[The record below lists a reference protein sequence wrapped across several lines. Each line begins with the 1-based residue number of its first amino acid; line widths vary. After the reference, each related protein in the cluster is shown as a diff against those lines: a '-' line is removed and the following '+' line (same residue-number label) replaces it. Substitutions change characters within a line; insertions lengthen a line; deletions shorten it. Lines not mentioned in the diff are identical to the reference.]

1 MKDETLINSP
11 LGKIVSYNTSYD
23 PSLLFAVPRERQ
35 RKDIGITNSLM
46 PFHGGDI
53 WNAYEI
59 SWLNLKGKPKIAIGE
74 FFIPCDSPYLVESK
88 SFKLYLNSFY
98 QTPFENIDAAGAILQ
113 NDLSKCVQQDVEVR
127 LIQPDQYHNLPFGCL
142 PGTCLDTLDIET
154 NIYKV
159 DSGLLK
165 YSSEIV
171 EEKVYS
177 DLLKSN
183 CLGTKQPDWASVY
196 IHYVGPKINHASL
209 LKYIISFRMHN
220 EFGEHC
226 IERIF
231 IDLLKYCRCQK
242 LTVYGRYTRRGG
254 IDLNPFRSNFEKPLA
269 NIRDYRQ

>member
-1 MKDETLINSP
+1 MKDETLVDSP
-11 LGKIVSYNTSYD
+11 LGKSVSYESLYD
-23 PSLLFAVPRERQ
+23 PTLLFAVPRAKQ
-35 RKDIGITNSLM
+35 RRNIRITNSFL

-59 SWLNLKGKPKIAIGE
+59 SWLNSKGKPQIAIGE
-74 FFIPCDSPYLVESK
+74 FYVPCDSPYIIESK

-98 QTPFENIDAAGAILQ
+98 QTPFENIDEVCSFLQ
-113 NDLSKCVQQDVEVR
+113 NDLSKCVHRDIHVK
-127 LIQPDQYHNLPFGCL
+127 LIPPAEYHSLHLGTL
-142 PGTCLDTLDIET
+142 PGYCLDTLDIET

-159 DSGLLK
+159 DPTLLK
-165 YSSEIV
+165 HTFEIV
-171 EEKVYS
+171 EEELYS
-177 DLLKSN
+177 NLLKSN
-183 CLGTKQPDWASVY
+183 CLGTRQPDWASAY
-196 IHYVGPKINHASL
+196 IHYIGPKIDHASL

-231 IDLLKYCRCQK
+231 MDLLKYCKCQK

-254 IDLNPFRSNFEKPLA
+254 IDLNPFRSNFEKPLI

>member
-1 MKDETLINSP
+1 MKDETLLNSP
-11 LGKIVSYNTSYD
+11 LGKSVSYETLYD
-23 PSLLFAVPRERQ
+23 PTLLFPVPREKQ
-35 RKDIGITNSLM
+35 RRDIGITHPIL
-46 PFHGGDI
+46 PFRGGDT

-59 SWLNLKGKPKIAIGE
+59 SWLNTKGKPQIAIGE
-74 FFIPCDSPYLVESK
+74 FFVPCETPYIVESK

-98 QTPFENIDAAGAILQ
+98 QTTFDNIEEVCSVLQ
-113 NDLSKCVQQDVEVR
+113 NDLSKCVQQEVNVK
-127 LIQPDQYHNLPFGCL
+127 LIQPAEYHTLQLGSL
-142 PGTCLDTLDIET
+142 PGKCLDTLDIET

-159 DSGLLK
+159 DTNLLK
-165 YSSEIV
+165 HTSEIV
-171 EEKVYS
+171 DERLYS

-196 IHYVGPKINHASL
+196 IHYVGPKIDHASL
-209 LKYIISFRMHN
+209 LKYIISFRTHN

-231 IDLLKYCRCQK
+231 MDLLKYCQCQK

-254 IDLNPFRSNFEKPLA
+254 IDLNPFRSNFEKPLT